1 MKVFRRGMNQFL
13 NSVHELLLGKV
24 ADLKVRRLSL
34 IFAITGFL
42 LHLLLWLAYKMEV
55 LDIGGASPELLDSP
69 LDALY
74 TPFSVLLAYEVY
86 QLIRAIPESFST
98 AVGKQFEIVTLL
110 VVRDIFK
117 QLSDLDFSGGWSI
130 DSELKFIIVECFT
143 FVILFIT
150 SLIYRANSSTEMKL
164 DFQNEDLVKFVQ
176 NKRIIALFLL
186 GTYAIIALFSFTNW
200 CISISEGD
208 GSVTREI
215 FFLDFFTV
223 LILADILIL
232 LISYGYS
239 IDFTNLARNTGFILS
254 TVVLR
259 VAISAGGL
267 SSTILFML
275 GGLIGI
281 AVLVISLKFE
291 GFENEENYLSSE

>member
-1 MKVFRRGMNQFL
+1 MNQFL
-13 NSVHELLLGKV
+13 NSVHELLLGKE

-55 LDIGGASPELLDSP
+55 LDIGSASPELLDSP

>member
-1 MKVFRRGMNQFL
+1 MNQFL
-13 NSVHELLLGKV
+13 NSVHELLLGKE

-34 IFAITGFL
+34 IFAITGFI

>member
-34 IFAITGFL
+34 IFAITGFI

>member
-1 MKVFRRGMNQFL
+1 MTQFL
-13 NSVHELLLGKV
+13 NSVHELLLGKE

-55 LDIGGASPELLDSP
+55 LDIGSASPELLDSP

>member
-1 MKVFRRGMNQFL
+1 MNQFL
-13 NSVHELLLGKV
+13 NSVHELLLGKE

-34 IFAITGFL
+34 IFAIAGFL